1 MHGAE
6 VVAVGF
12 PAPWREA
19 NLVHRTIMLFEGARH
34 LAALQDR
41 ERARLSPKLNAALD
55 EGRGIARTAYEA
67 AMAGREAAIAFF
79 VDWFADWDA
88 VIAPPAPG
96 PAPEGLGSTG
106 DPSCCTLWSL
116 TGFPAISLPIGLAG
130 NGLPLGMQLATPA
143 GTDDRLLAVA
153 AWCAARLPFRG
164 LV

>member
-6 VVAVGF
+6 VVSIGF

-19 NLVHRTIMLFEGARH
+19 HLVHRTIMLFEAATH

-41 ERARLSPKLNAALD
+41 ERARLSPRLNAALD
-55 EGRGIARTAYEA
+55 EGRAIARSDYAA
-67 AMAGREAAIAFF
+67 AMARREAAIVSFA
-79 VDWFADWDA
+79 DWFADWDA

-116 TGFPAISLPIGLAG
+116 TGFPAITLPIGLAG

-143 GTDDRLLAVA
+143 GTDDRLLAIA
-153 AWCAARLPFRG
+153 AWCEARLPFKG
-164 LV
+164 FV